1 MSGEKTM
8 QIYGPS
14 QVHGAQSISGPHA
27 TRAVQPSTTSSS
39 SSISDQLDISDAA
52 RMAERVGE
60 LPDIRADRVAE
71 LRSAILNGSYET
83 QDKLSTAVSRL
94 LDEIA

>member
-1 MSGEKTM
+1 M

-14 QVHGAQSISGPHA
+14 HVHGASPISSPHA
-27 TRAVQPSTTSSS
+27 TRAAQPPASSS
-39 SSISDQLDISDAA
+39 AAPISDQLDISQAGQ
-52 RMAERVGE
+52 MAERVSE

-71 LRSAILNGSYET
+71 LRASILDGTYET
-83 QDKLSTAVSRL
+83 HDKLSTAVDRL